1 MSKLGRLGA
10 ATLAM
15 TTGVVLLS
23 GAPAAGAAPAGTPC
37 ATEGTSYQYVV
48 VVRPH
53 TREREVRQ
61 EITGNCGK
69 FDHYY
74 PEIGVA
80 VATSVDP
87 SFDRRVGLDK
97 AYSAKKA
104 KDAVTGLG
112 RNHTA
117 KLESVQAVVAGD
129 EDLSGQS
136 WDMRAI
142 GADKANKINPGSR
155 DVVVGVLD
163 SGVDPKHPDLVKALD
178 PKLSAGC
185 ETGKPVN
192 EVAAWSPLGSAHGTH
207 VAGTIAAAKDGKGI
221 TGIAPGVR
229 IASVRVINDE
239 GMIYPE
245 SAVCGFMWSAAK
257 KFTLTNNSWF
267 ADPFFF
273 WCQDKPGERVG
284 FEAIRRALAYAH
296 RAEVLTVAA
305 AGNFA
310 LDLTDPTHDPAAE
323 HPVDKKCKLLPGG
336 LPGVVSVSST
346 GFDGSLSSFSDYG
359 RGAITVSAPG
369 GDFTE
374 PPPGQGPGCPL
385 STIPDGQYGS
395 MCGTSMASP
404 HAAGVAALIASG
416 LPYRSAAHLRFLL
429 AAQADPK
436 ACPGGDERC
445 TGSKLNNSFF
455 GSGQVN
461 ALRAV
466 R

>member
-10 ATLAM
+10 ATLAV
-15 TTGVVLLS
+15 TTGAVLLAA
-23 GAPAAGAAPAGTPC
+23 APAAGAAPTGTPC
-37 ATEGTSYQYVV
+37 VTTGTSYQYVV
-48 VVRPH
+48 VGSPH
-53 TREREVRQ
+53 TREAKVRQ
-61 EITGNCGK
+61 EVTGNCGTL
-69 FDHYY
+69 DHYY

-80 VATSVDP
+80 VATSADP

-104 KDAVTGLG
+104 KDALSEG
-112 RNHTA
+112 RSRVE
-117 KLESVQAVVAGD
+117 KLETLRSTVAAD
-129 EDLSGQS
+129 EDLSAQS

-142 GADKANKINPGSR
+142 KADRANKINPGSR

-185 ETGKPVN
+185 ETGRPVN
-192 EVAAWSPLGSAHGTH
+192 EVEAWSPLGSAHGTH
-207 VAGTIAAAKDGKGI
+207 VAGTIAAADDGKGI
-221 TGIAPGVR
+221 TGVAPGVR

-273 WCQDKPGERVG
+273 WCQDKPGEQVG
-284 FEAIRRALAYAH
+284 FEAIRRAVAHAH
-296 RAEVLTVAA
+296 RAQVLTVAA

-310 LDLTDPTHDPAAE
+310 LDLTDPTSDPAAE
-323 HPVDKKCKLLPGG
+323 HPVNRKCKLLPGG

-346 GFDGSLSSFSDYG
+346 GYDGALSSFSDYG

-369 GDFTE
+369 GDFSPE

-385 STIPDGQYGS
+385 STVPGGQYGS

-404 HAAGVAALIASG
+404 HAAGVAALLASG
-416 LPYRSAAHLRFLL
+416 LPWRSADHLRFLL
-429 AAQADPK
+429 AAEADPK
-436 ACPGGDERC
+436 PCPSGDQRC
-445 TGSKLNNSFF
+445 TGSRLNNSFF